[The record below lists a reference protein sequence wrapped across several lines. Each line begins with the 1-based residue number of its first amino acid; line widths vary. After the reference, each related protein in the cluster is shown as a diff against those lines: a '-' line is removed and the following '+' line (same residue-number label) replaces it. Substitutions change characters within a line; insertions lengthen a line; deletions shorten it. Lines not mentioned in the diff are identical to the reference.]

1 MGIGDLIKG
10 KKGLCIFLYS
20 FPVCWYDF
28 QWKGTEGVG
37 PFMSAFSIHVLYT
50 YPSSIGIYFFRENK
64 KKRKEREMSSFLSA
78 LESRDVGDW
87 AFLPLFLSITF
98 PLFLAY
104 VVWKC
109 WIGSIPFGFDGLNSM
124 DFSLTGR
131 MNHQKTNS
139 ELTDWKNK
147 YWEWRRGK
155 LCHCD
160 ACVCCG

>member
-98 PLFLAY
+98 P
-104 VVWKC
+104 
-109 WIGSIPFGFDGLNSM
+109 PFFGLCCLKMLNWFDSFWFRWPEFNGFFFDWPDEPPKNKQRTDGL
-124 DFSLTGR
+124 
-131 MNHQKTNS
+131 K
-139 ELTDWKNK
+139 K
-147 YWEWRRGK
+147 
-155 LCHCD
+155 
-160 ACVCCG
+160 

>member
-1 MGIGDLIKG
+1 MGIGESLKE

-98 PLFLAY
+98 PLFWLMLFENAEL
-104 VVWKC
+104 VQFLLVSMA
-109 WIGSIPFGFDGLNSM
+109 WIQWIFF
-124 DFSLTGR
+124 LTGR

-139 ELTDWKNK
+139 ELTEWKNK

-155 LCHCD
+155 LCQCD

>member
-1 MGIGDLIKG
+1 MGIGESLKE
-10 KKGLCIFLYS
+10 KKGCVFFFILFRFADTISSEKEL
-20 FPVCWYDF
+20 
-28 QWKGTEGVG
+28 KGLDLSCPHF
-37 PFMSAFSIHVLYT
+37 PFMSYT
-50 YPSSIGIYFFRENK
+50 YPTSIGIYFFGENK

-87 AFLPLFLSITF
+87 AFLPLFSSITF

-109 WIGSIPFGFDGLNSM
+109 WIGSLPFGFDGLNSM
-124 DFSLTGR
+124 DFSLTVR

-139 ELTDWKNK
+139 ELTEWKNK

-155 LCHCD
+155 LCQCD
-160 ACVCCG
+160 ACECCG